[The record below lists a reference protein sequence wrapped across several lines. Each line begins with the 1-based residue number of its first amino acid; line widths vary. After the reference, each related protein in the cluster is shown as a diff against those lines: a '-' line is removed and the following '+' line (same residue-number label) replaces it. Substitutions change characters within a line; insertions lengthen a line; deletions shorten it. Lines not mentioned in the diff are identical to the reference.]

1 MAGTRAD
8 RATFGPLQ
16 MMKRS
21 LDLTDEQ
28 VQKLEPILKEQQAKI
43 AALRRD
49 ASLSHQDRAAKLK
62 EIGDTY
68 GAKFNHLLTTNQL
81 ARWHTLRTNFNSV
94 LQRPPA
100 MPAHS
105 RTNAPA
111 ASSAPKQP
119 PTKEPATPEPS
130 DPPKK

>member
-1 MAGTRAD
+1 
-8 RATFGPLQ
+8 
-16 MMKRS
+16 MKRS

-28 VQKLEPILKEQQAKI
+28 VQKLEPMLKEQQSKI

-81 ARWHTLRTNFNSV
+81 ARWQTLRTNFNSV

-100 MPAHS
+100 LPAHS
-105 RTNAPA
+105 STNAPA
-111 ASSAPKQP
+111 ASSASPQP
-119 PTKEPATPEPS
+119 PSTEPAAPAPS
-130 DPPKK
+130 DSAKK